1 MDPIPE
7 TQNSQPATRNPQPKS
22 RNPQLESRTPP
33 KAGLY
38 IHIPFCIQKC
48 PYCDFYSTTD
58 HSLIATYLIALSKE
72 MQIASRN
79 NLQFDAIYIGGGTPS
94 LLTSRQL
101 SEMLSNITGL
111 FSIMPDAEIT
121 IEVNPGAIDRKKF
134 SSYAEAGINRV
145 NIGVQSF
152 TPAVL
157 QFLGR
162 IHSVEDSR
170 RAIQDARDAGFQ
182 NIGLDLIYGIP
193 DQYVSA
199 WVSDLKKVLAFNP
212 EHLACY
218 MLTFE
223 RGTPLE
229 KGRRN
234 GLFKGLDEKEIAD
247 QFRTT
252 RHLLQDSGYEQYE
265 ISNFARIPLIDARA
279 EITSGYRSRH
289 NQKYWSFAPYIGL
302 GPSAH
307 SFIEPLRYWNF
318 KDIKTYLRSLETGE
332 KPIENKERLTL
343 EQQLIEFIY
352 LSLRTKGG
360 IDIPRFK
367 SKFQTDFHL
376 LFDKILEELDSEDL
390 ITLTDNR
397 CALKPK
403 GMLLHESVAETLINR
418 VDMERLGRD
427 LQLEPCMKFDEKK
440 RVPSV

>member
-1 MDPIPE
+1 MPDDGM
-7 TQNSQPATRNPQPKS
+7 RG
-22 RNPQLESRTPP
+22 
-33 KAGLY
+33 AGLY
-38 IHIPFCIQKC
+38 IHIPFCVRKC
-48 PYCDFYSTTD
+48 PYCDFYSIPD
-58 HSLIATYLIALSKE
+58 LSLIGAYLAALSKE
-72 MQIASRN
+72 MQAASRVD
-79 NLQFDAIYIGGGTPS
+79 LQFDTIYIGGGTPS
-94 LLTSRQL
+94 VLTDRQIN
-101 SEMLSNITGL
+101 EMLSNATEL
-111 FSIMPDAEIT
+111 FALTHAAEIT
-121 IEVNPGAIDRKKF
+121 IEVNPGTVDRKKF
-134 SSYAEAGINRV
+134 KNYASAGINRV

-162 IHSVEDSR
+162 IHSVQDSR
-170 RAIQDARDAGFQ
+170 RAIEDARDAGFQ

-193 DQYVSA
+193 DQCVSA

-229 KGRRN
+229 KERRN

-252 RHLLQDSGYEQYE
+252 RHFLQDSGYEHYE
-265 ISNFARIPLIDARA
+265 ISNFARVPLIDARA
-279 EITSGYRSRH
+279 ETTGGYRSRH

-318 KDIKTYLRSLETGE
+318 DDIKTYLKSLETGE
-332 KPIENKERLTL
+332 KPIENKERLTF
-343 EQQLIEFIY
+343 EQQLMEFIY
-352 LSLRTKGG
+352 LRLRTKEG
-360 IDIPRFK
+360 INIAHFE

-376 LFDKILEELDSEDL
+376 LFDKILEELDSEGL

-403 GMLLHESVAETLINR
+403 GMLLHENVAETLINR

-427 LQLEPCMKFDEKK
+427 LQLEPNMKFNEKK
-440 RVPSV
+440 REPSV